1 LQGIKTIRNGI
12 MNDDEN
18 VFEIYVVSSFAK
30 AAAKEGVDDVALREA
45 AGEIFSGLVDAD
57 LKGSLVKKRIASA
70 NRNTGKS
77 DGNRAIVSIKKGNK
91 LFYLYLFSKKE
102 KDNISKKELNALKK
116 YGDLMFSYNENDLTS
131 MIDEGLLRKL

>member
-1 LQGIKTIRNGI
+1 
-12 MNDDEN
+12 MNEDED
-18 VFEIYVVSSFAK
+18 VFEVYVVSTFVK
-30 AAAKEGVDDVALREA
+30 AAANEGVDDAALKKA
-45 AGEIFSGLVDAD
+45 ADEIFSGLVDAK

-102 KDNISKKELNALKK
+102 KDNISAKELKALKE
-116 YGDLMFSYNENDLTS
+116 YGDLMFSYNENDLAS
-131 MIDEGLLRKL
+131 MIEEGLLRKL